1 MSILSRIRILP
12 KILAVIAL
20 LGVAAVAISV
30 IALEAMSSL
39 SEVNHQAEAAGAKNT
54 LSSQLNINLLA
65 MNRGE
70 FRMAAR
76 PRADV
81 IKDARERIAREI
93 KQFDDRFAQLKA
105 IASDAEDRRYIAEM
119 EPLYAAYR
127 KELDS
132 TNTVIDKLSNP
143 PTAAEMEKLNDEA
156 AASREA
162 QEKARTRTR
171 DYNTIVANQVKELA
185 ALAATTASRGSTLII
200 MVAAGG
206 ILGALAL
213 GFFIGQFGIARP
225 IAASVRSLQALAKDD
240 FKIDITGMDRGD
252 EVGDIAKAAVV
263 FKQNGIE
270 KIKLQQEQ
278 QEIDRRAVAQRKA
291 EMTKIAD
298 GFEAAVGEIIETVSS
313 ASTELEAAAGTLTT
327 TAENTQRLSTRVAA
341 ASEQASTNVQSVA
354 SATQE
359 MTSSVHEISRQVQE
373 SSRIANEAVKQAEK
387 TDGRINELSQAASRI
402 GDVVKLITAI
412 AEQTNLLALNATIE
426 AARAGEAG
434 RGFAV
439 VASEVKA
446 LAGQTGKAT
455 GDIAAQIAGM
465 QAATQD
471 SVTAI
476 KEIGGTI
483 GRIAEITATIAAAV
497 EEQGAATSEIA
508 RNVQQASTGTT
519 EVASNITEVDRGA
532 AETGSA
538 SSQVLS
544 SAQSLSS
551 ESNRLKLEVGKFLTT
566 IRAA

>member
-1 MSILSRIRILP
+1 MSFLSRIRILP

-20 LGVAAVAISV
+20 LAVAAVAISV
-30 IALEAMSSL
+30 IALDAMSSL
-39 SEVNHQAEAAGAKNT
+39 SAVSHEAEIAGAKNT

-65 MNRGE
+65 LNRAEYRMN
-70 FRMAAR
+70 ALPR
-76 PRADV
+76 PDIIQDSKGRID
-81 IKDARERIAREI
+81 REW
-93 KQFDDRFAQLKA
+93 KQLQNRFEQLAKL
-105 IASDAEDRRYIAEM
+105 ASTEEDRRFVADM
-119 EPLYAAYR
+119 TALTAAYR
-127 KELDS
+127 KEMDATLAF
-132 TNTVIDKLSNP
+132 IDKMSIP
-143 PTAAEMEKLNDEA
+143 PGAAELEKLNNEV
-156 AASREA
+156 AASRLA
-162 QEKARTRTR
+162 QEKARDRTR
-171 DYNTIVANQVKELA
+171 DYNTIVAKQVTELA
-185 ALAATTASRGSTLII
+185 ALTATTASRGSSLII
-200 MVAAGG
+200 WVAG
-206 ILGALAL
+206 IGIIGALAL

-225 IAASVRSLQALAKDD
+225 IAASVGSLQALAKDD
-240 FKIDITGMDRGD
+240 FSVEITGMDRGD

-263 FKQNGIE
+263 FKQNGLD
-270 KIKLQQEQ
+270 KIKLQREQ
-278 QEIDRRAVAQRKA
+278 QEIERRAAAQRKA

-387 TDGRINELSQAASRI
+387 TDGRIMDLSQAASRI

-455 GDIAAQIAGM
+455 GDISAQIAGM

-483 GRIAEITATIAAAV
+483 GKIAEIAATIAAAV
-497 EEQGAATSEIA
+497 EEQGAATGEIA
-508 RNVQQASTGTT
+508 RNVQQAASGTT
-519 EVASNITEVDRGA
+519 EVATNITEVDRGA

-551 ESNRLKLEVGKFLTT
+551 ESNRLKLEVGKFLAT